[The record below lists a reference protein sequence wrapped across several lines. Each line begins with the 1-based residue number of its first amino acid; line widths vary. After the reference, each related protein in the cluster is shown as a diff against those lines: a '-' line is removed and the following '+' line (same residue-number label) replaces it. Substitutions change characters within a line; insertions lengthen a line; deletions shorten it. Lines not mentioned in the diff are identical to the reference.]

1 MIDALWDKRGSV
13 AGFVLV
19 LALVGGGLAG
29 VTRAALRVEEQQRTQ
44 QARAERSD
52 NLSLALSRLDGRIS
66 TILAREDSRPFNHF
80 SAVFAPPTAFDASG
94 TPWPSGSVLEP
105 SPLLNAEL
113 PSWMLL
119 HFQADSRGW
128 ESPQVLSA
136 GLRKW
141 LARASGKNGPV
152 NATPRRERL
161 LAELVDSLPAE
172 TLLTRARQHTSPAIV
187 RDRILLARAAQAND
201 LTNNTMAN
209 RDYKDSGQGINE
221 FSTRAGDKSRLASP
235 YNNMQNY
242 QLIDKQIALLNS
254 CRNGEEWLIQTPLS
268 LANSVTYAKK
278 VNPVPAPAAPTG
290 SPAPA
295 GVTATSMPRPPTE
308 PAQLFFYQAAWSD
321 FRLRSTA
328 EITVSM
334 SPMVGVWLPGRADE
348 ERLVVLR
355 LVHVEQKEVCQGIV
369 LDGTSLRELLAEEV
383 ADLFPEAS
391 VVPAKQTESEDLALT
406 MTTLPLRLDPGE
418 EPEPPAP
425 GWTTLRVGLSL
436 AWAAATIALLA
447 VALGGWSLID
457 LSERRIRFVSAVT
470 HELRTPLTTL
480 RLYLDMLLGGLVTA
494 EPMRQEYLQT
504 MDAETDR
511 LVRLVANV
519 LDFSRLERQNP
530 RLSLSP
536 QGVEEILAPV
546 VAAWGQRCTQAGKKL
561 ELDNAV
567 PPEVRVRTD
576 SALLVQVLS
585 NLIDNACKY
594 SRDAADPTIRLRVR
608 CDAGRVLF
616 EVEDHGPGVPEGE
629 RRTIF
634 RPFRRGREA
643 DATTGGVGLGLALA
657 CRWTQL
663 LGGRL
668 TLESPTAGGACFRV
682 ELPGGEE
689 R

>member
-1 MIDALWDKRGSV
+1 MIDTLWNKRGSV
-13 AGFVLV
+13 AGFVVV
-19 LALVGGGLAG
+19 LLLVGGGLAG
-29 VTRAALRVEEQQRTQ
+29 VTRAALRVEEEQRTQ

-80 SAVFAPPTAFDASG
+80 SAVFAPPTAFDTSG
-94 TPWPSGSVLEP
+94 TPWPSGAVLEP

-113 PSWMLL
+113 PPWMLL
-119 HFQADSRGW
+119 HFQTDSRGW

-141 LARASGKNGPV
+141 LGRASGKNGPV
-152 NATPRRERL
+152 NATPQRERL
-161 LAELVDSLPAE
+161 LGDLVEALPPE
-172 TLLTRARQHTSPAIV
+172 TLLAHARLRTSPAIV

-201 LTNNTMAN
+201 LTSNGITN
-209 RDYKDSGQGINE
+209 RDFKDLGQGVND
-221 FSTRAGDKSRLASP
+221 FSTRAGDRSKLALP
-235 YNNMQNY
+235 YNNSINY
-242 QLIDKQIALLNS
+242 QLVDKQVALLNS

-278 VNPVPAPAAPTG
+278 VNPVPPPSEPTG
-290 SPAPA
+290 SPATA
-295 GVTATSMPRPPTE
+295 GVTASTTPRSRTE
-308 PAQLFFYQAAWSD
+308 STPQFFYQALPPV
-321 FRLRSTA
+321 LRSRSSA

-334 SPMVGVWLPGRADE
+334 SPMVGVWLPGRADD

-369 LDGTSLRELLAEEV
+369 LDGPSLRELLAEEV

-391 VVPAKQTESEDLALT
+391 VVPAKESEGEDLALT
-406 MTTLPLRLDPGE
+406 MTTLPLRLDPGP
-418 EPEPPAP
+418 EPEPAAP

-519 LDFSRLERQNP
+519 LDFSRLERHNP

-536 QGVEEILAPV
+536 HGVEDILAPV

-561 ELDNAV
+561 ELDNTV
-567 PPEVRVRTD
+567 PPEVCFRTD

-608 CDAGRVLF
+608 RDGKRLLF
-616 EVEDHGPGVPEGE
+616 EVEDRGPGIPVGE

-634 RPFRRGREA
+634 RPFRRGAEA

-657 CRWTQL
+657 CRWAQL

-668 TLESPTAGGACFRV
+668 LLESPAAGGACFRV
-682 ELPGGEE
+682 ELPEG
-689 R
+689 